1 MLRVAVVGG
10 GITGMFVSYY
20 LREDGHDVTL
30 VEERADGL
38 VTSSNNGGFITPSFS
53 PAPPIGLAK
62 IASTVF
68 GASGPLYISPF
79 EVMRNAGWFVR
90 AAREGVTAHEKEV
103 LDLGAKSLQLY
114 LEFFK
119 KDDLQP
125 ERQKGIIGLYKNA
138 QDARRIAENLHEK
151 FVGGQEIAEMG
162 YIGFQGGVVA
172 ENEISIDPG
181 KFCDA
186 LRDRLRA
193 MGVNVRLGE
202 KATLTNAGGRAE
214 AALSSGEK
222 LEADSIV
229 VTSGAMSREVLSP
242 LGYNPLVLPA
252 RGLVLLYDSGGE
264 KVVPGPT
271 LFEDYGIAVVQH
283 RSGIVRLTS
292 FFEMTGYKTG
302 FAQGRKAWLEET
314 ARSHLPGL
322 AKLKL
327 VHQGTG
333 FRPCTPDQLPVVG
346 RVPRYSNLFVAT
358 GNCRLGITLAPV
370 TAYMIRAMVG
380 GRDPIGVPWELFD
393 PARFS

>member
-1 MLRVAVVGG
+1 
-10 GITGMFVSYY
+10 MFVSYY

-30 VEERADGL
+30 VEERAEGL

-79 EVMRNAGWFVR
+79 EVMRNAGWFLR

-103 LDLGAKSLQLY
+103 LELGAKSLQLY
-114 LEFFK
+114 TDFFK

-125 ERQKGIIGLYKNA
+125 ERQRGIIGLYKDV

-162 YIGFQGGVVA
+162 YVGFQGGVVA
-172 ENEISIDPG
+172 ENEISIDPVR
-181 KFCDA
+181 FCDA

-193 MGVNVRLGE
+193 MGVDVRLGE

-222 LEADSIV
+222 LEADSLV

-242 LGYNPLVLPA
+242 LGYNPRVLPA

-283 RSGIVRLTS
+283 RSGIVRL
-292 FFEMTGYKTG
+292 
-302 FAQGRKAWLEET
+302 
-314 ARSHLPGL
+314 
-322 AKLKL
+322 
-327 VHQGTG
+327 
-333 FRPCTPDQLPVVG
+333 DQLL
-346 RVPRYSNLFVAT
+346 RVDRLQDRVCT
-358 GNCRLGITLAPV
+358 GT
-370 TAYMIRAMVG
+370 
-380 GRDPIGVPWELFD
+380 
-393 PARFS
+393 